1 VGSFV
6 RVDGLNTYYVEAG
19 QGPPVVLFHGAS
31 LGSCT
36 DAWDRTLEPLASHG
50 FRAIAL
56 DYPGYGLTDNPT
68 DYTLAYRLRFL
79 KGFLDALGLERA
91 HLIGHSQGG
100 SLACSLAFAHPD
112 RIASVFVLGTATA
125 LPPLPGAGR
134 QHAPDEPPAE
144 PTLEDM
150 RAIFEDNLYH
160 RELITPAA
168 LEQRP
173 RMSVGK
179 NLEAARGRARAV
191 EPPAD
196 PGVPPLWQRLH
207 QLQVPLILVYGM
219 QDRGKPAERAPL
231 FRERYPTLNL
241 RLVDHA
247 GHLLQW
253 DQPEQ
258 FVVIAAEFL
267 TRAALSPAAT
277 ATSR

>member
-1 VGSFV
+1 MGSFV
-6 RVDGLNTYYVEAG
+6 RVDDLNTYYVEAG

-50 FRAIAL
+50 FRVIAL
-56 DYPGYGLTDNPT
+56 DYPGYGLTDNPA

-79 KGFLDALGLERA
+79 MRFLNALGLERP

-100 SLACSLAFAHPD
+100 SLALNLAFAHPD
-112 RIASVFVLGTATA
+112 RVASVFVLGTATA
-125 LPPLPGAGR
+125 LPPLPGGGR
-134 QHAPDEPPAE
+134 QHAPDEPPAQ
-144 PTLEDM
+144 PTLDDM

-160 RELITPAA
+160 RELITPQA
-168 LEQRP
+168 LEQRL

-179 NLEAARGRARAV
+179 NVQAARGRAHAV

-196 PGVPPLWQRLH
+196 PSVPPLWQRLD
-207 QLQVPLILVYGM
+207 QLPVPLILVYGVR
-219 QDRGKPAERAPL
+219 DRGKPAERAPL
-231 FRERYPTLNL
+231 FRERHPTLDL
-241 RLVDHA
+241 RLIDHA

-258 FVVIAAEFL
+258 FVAVAAEFL
-267 TRAALSPAAT
+267 KQHAAQPAA
-277 ATSR
+277 RR